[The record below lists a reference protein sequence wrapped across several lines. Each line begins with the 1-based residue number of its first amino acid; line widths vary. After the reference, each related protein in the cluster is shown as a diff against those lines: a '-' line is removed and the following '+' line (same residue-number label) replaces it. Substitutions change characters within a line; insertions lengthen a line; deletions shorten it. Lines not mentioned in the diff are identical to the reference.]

1 MKDQQGSKR
10 ISSGVI
16 AAVSAAVIAVSGGVA
31 WFTLHSTPDS
41 QARIEKPTNRIDP
54 QPKTQPSLEKG
65 TNIYWL
71 KNNGKNFEFVP
82 QPVQV
87 QGKAS
92 SNKPD
97 QVLEVVFQ
105 SLLAGPT
112 EGTGSTTIPKGT
124 KLESLKV
131 KNDEIHVNLSDE
143 FTSGGGSTSM
153 MGRLGQVVY
162 TATTL
167 NPTGKVY
174 IDVNGKK
181 LETLGGEGL
190 EVEQPLT
197 RESFKKDYSL

>member
-1 MKDQQGSKR
+1 MTDQQGSKR

-16 AAVSAAVIAVSGGVA
+16 AALSAAVIAVSGGVA
-31 WFTLHSTPDS
+31 WVTWNANHSGVP
-41 QARIEKPTNRIDP
+41 IPVPTGLPKSGNTTSP
-54 QPKTQPSLEKG
+54 QPIEQA

-71 KNNGKNFEFVP
+71 KDNGKNFEFVP
-82 QPVQV
+82 QPVKV
-87 QGKAS
+87 AAG
-92 SNKPD
+92 NPD
-97 QVLEVVFQ
+97 QVLEGVFQ

-112 EGTGSTTIPKGT
+112 EGTASTTIPQGT

-131 KNDEIHVNLSDE
+131 ENDGIHVNLSNE

-153 MGRLGQVVY
+153 MGRVGQVVY

-167 NPTGKVY
+167 NPNAKVY

-190 EVEQPLT
+190 ELEQPLT

>member
-31 WFTLHSTPDS
+31 WLTLNSPPNS
-41 QARIEKPTNRIDP
+41 QPPIDKSNTIDP
-54 QPKTQPSLEKG
+54 QSKKPPSLEQS

-71 KNNGKNFEFVP
+71 KDNGKNFEFVP
-82 QPVQV
+82 QPVKVQV
-87 QGKAS
+87 KAS
-92 SNKPD
+92 GDKSD
-97 QVLEVVFQ
+97 QVLEATFQ

-124 KLESLKV
+124 KLQSLKV
-131 KNDEIHVNLSDE
+131 ENDEIHVNLSNE
-143 FTSGGGSTSM
+143 FTSGGGSSSM
-153 MGRLGQVVY
+153 MGRVGQVVY

-167 NPTGKVY
+167 NPNAKVY
-174 IDVNGKK
+174 IEVNGKK

-190 EVEQPLT
+190 EVGQPLT
-197 RESFKKDYSL
+197 RESFNKDYSL